1 MDGGEWHRFRST
13 SSSCEHFRTLQF
25 ELVIN
30 LRTAMI
36 LGMKIP
42 PSLRERTDRV
52 IE

>member
-1 MDGGEWHRFRST
+1 VAPLPFDVVKLRT
-13 SSSCEHFRTLQF
+13 FRTLQF

>member
-1 MDGGEWHRFRST
+1 MAEFFMGARPRELPI
-13 SSSCEHFRTLQF
+13 EQRTQF

-30 LRTAMI
+30 LRPAMI